1 MRGEII
7 KIFRDERALEDFT
20 FYANVANTESEKKDF
35 LQNFALE
42 HSRQII
48 IFGCLEEL
56 VKIENW
62 FHDFSACLLTTK
74 FTKIHQ
80 KVVLNDFKSEVL
92 KILLCESK
100 SALMRKIEAKEAVDV
115 INLDIPIKLDIFMMR
130 VRRFSPNPLDTI
142 WILFEDAT
150 INKLQNL
157 VENLCLKIDYVNAK
171 N

>member
-1 MRGEII
+1 
-7 KIFRDERALEDFT
+7 
-20 FYANVANTESEKKDF
+20 
-35 LQNFALE
+35 
-42 HSRQII
+42 
-48 IFGCLEEL
+48 
-56 VKIENW
+56 
-62 FHDFSACLLTTK
+62 
-74 FTKIHQ
+74 
-80 KVVLNDFKSEVL
+80 
-92 KILLCESK
+92 
-100 SALMRKIEAKEAVDV
+100 MRKIEAKEAVDV